1 MTRADN
7 RDHYLALFSNVSTGY
22 NNQISC
28 FFNAVDLKTMKMLA
42 DVLPENCFASKD
54 IMLKLLN
61 LLQKL
66 LWNTYDTKFW
76 REKILAKQFTPKIDR

>member
-1 MTRADN
+1 M
-7 RDHYLALFSNVSTGY
+7 FSNVSTGY

-28 FFNAVDLKTMKMLA
+28 FLDAVDLKTMHMLA

-61 LLQKL
+61 LSSEAIVEYLR
-66 LWNTYDTKFW
+66 Y
-76 REKILAKQFTPKIDR
+76 KILEEENFGRTVHTKNW